1 LVSNRWFRSFGI
13 GELMEILL
21 TNKHI
26 TMLEQIAFILSV
38 FFFTL
43 LVYIFRSARQNNLS
57 QSEGK
62 DAGAEQ
68 TTHTSISAS
77 EAA

>member
-1 LVSNRWFRSFGI
+1 
-13 GELMEILL
+13 MEILL

-43 LVYIFRSARQNNLS
+43 LVYIVRSARQNNLS
-57 QSEGK
+57 QLSGCK